1 MTWVRGVLS
10 EKKGRAEVAI
20 VKCLFCEYRCLKL
33 DVGPEVQGSYC
44 YYKGSSKA

>member
-20 VKCLFCEYRCLKL
+20 VKCLFCEYRFLKL
-33 DVGPEVQGSYC
+33 DVGPEVLGCYC
-44 YYKGSSKA
+44 YYMGCSKA